1 MFDSLKSSQAYQ
13 VYRQSLLYDTVR
25 RHGKV
30 LKRAIKLPRYL
41 GTDYE
46 CPICGVGLRAFKPMW
61 DSYWRDAAKFGPIHP
76 ASKMETLNL
85 EALNCPRCDAFDRER
100 LMAIYLDKAFAS
112 FDPNRAYRVVEFA
125 PGEALQK
132 KLKRY
137 PFITYRSADL
147 SRKTVDDQVDMT
159 QMVRY
164 GDASIDIVLCSHV
177 LEHIPEDRKAMGEIR
192 RVLRADGFALILV
205 PLVVGVDETHED
217 PSIQSEADRWKYFGM
232 GDHVRQYGKRDFL
245 ARLKS
250 AGLRVEQ
257 LGIEHF
263 GAEVFRRAGIA
274 ENSVLYVARPR

>member
-177 LEHIPEDRKAMGEIR
+177 LEHIPEDRKAMSEIR